1 MPTMEHMTQAERTHL
16 SPTQNKRLQFW
27 MDLQNT
33 LNDGKF
39 GAEMDAFF
47 HPEFTYANPNR
58 PDLGSYQ
65 QWKTSPEALYNT
77 FPPSKYATIDAV
89 AKNDNEIWILGHHY
103 GKQTGGPYMGIPAK
117 GQEINVKWFSIVR
130 FKDDK
135 IVHIYSISDVL
146 SMLQGIGVKE
156 IMQPVD
162 PYK

>member
-1 MPTMEHMTQAERTHL
+1 MPIMEHMTDAERAHL
-16 SPTQNKRLQFW
+16 TPIQQKRLKHW
-27 MDLQNT
+27 TDLQDT
-33 LNDGKF
+33 LNRGDFVG
-39 GAEMDAFF
+39 MDAFF

-58 PDLGSYQ
+58 PDLGTYQ
-65 QWKTSPEALYNT
+65 SWKTSPEALYNT

-89 AKNDNEIWILGHHY
+89 GKGDDEIWILGHHY
-103 GKQTGGPYMGIPAK
+103 GKQTGGPYMGVPAN

-146 SMLQGIGVKE
+146 SMLQDIGVKE
-156 IMQPVD
+156 IKQPTD